1 MKLLFE
7 DDHRCFV
14 CGMENPDGLRIAW
27 HTEGISTQ
35 AEFTADRKF
44 QGWKG
49 VLHGGIVA
57 TLLDEAMTRLAC
69 ELYGSCVTAEMTVR
83 YVHPVPTQQKLII
96 QGEVVLESR
105 RLIQMKSALSDL
117 SGKLLAHA
125 AGKVMRV

>member
-1 MKLLFE
+1 MKPLFE
-7 DDHRCFV
+7 DDHHCFV

-27 HTEGISTQ
+27 HTEGHSTK
-35 AEFTADRKF
+35 AEFIADRKF

-69 ELYGSCVTAEMTVR
+69 ELYGHSVTAEITVR

-96 QGEVVLESR
+96 RGEVVLESR
-105 RLIQMKSALSDL
+105 RLIQMKSSLVDP